1 MVKTRKVKR
10 GGSQYTG
17 YGNIPQQR
25 FVQDPRTGVII
36 DRATGMLYPHPQ
48 MMMTPPHTQPQMMMP
63 PHTQPQLQM
72 IPPPQMMMPPS
83 QPQMVTPPQMMMTA
97 PHTQPQPQPQMVTPP
112 QRAVSPI
119 PTKGL
124 LPVDI
129 SVTNSETNRN
139 TKSLVTKQSV
149 KSVKSNKSNKSKRRS
164 SLLTP
169 KTQRKSTF
177 SRDNKNKHFKENVLN
192 IEDIEKFI
200 NKVFLDTHRLQTNIE
215 ELIGKSVQVKKTKDA
230 YIILVFESKDN
241 KTDNQSNK
249 TKSHDLFHLTFHF
262 TPDQKQHKTLA
273 TVGKTKSFLLKN
285 NRYEDKNT
293 SFHIVIGSKY
303 IPIKIDKIFEYK
315 NNIAKTYLK
324 LSYDER
330 SVRSLKQIL
339 KPIFELL
346 NTINRENEVIIDNRS
361 LLSNLSN
368 TERSPTPSETTPSPS
383 NIDSKSPPN
392 PDKKKKNDLKQIN
405 KFLNYTDDELVEI
418 KEPVMYKKLETLKK
432 FLEKTYFTI
441 EEKENYSKQLDAKVS
456 YYREHIIA
464 GGK

>member
-1 MVKTRKVKR
+1 MMPHSQMMVH
-10 GGSQYTG
+10 
-17 YGNIPQQR
+17 PQ
-25 FVQDPRTGVII
+25 
-36 DRATGMLYPHPQ
+36 MMPHPQ
-48 MMMTPPHTQPQMMMP
+48 MMMTPTQPQSQMVMP
-63 PHTQPQLQM
+63 S
-72 IPPPQMMMPPS
+72 PPPQMM
-83 QPQMVTPPQMMMTA
+83 
-97 PHTQPQPQPQMVTPP
+97 PHSQPQPQMITPP

-149 KSVKSNKSNKSKRRS
+149 KNNKSKRRS

-200 NKVFLDTHRLQTNIE
+200 NTVFLDTHRLQTNIE
-215 ELIGKSVQVKKTKDA
+215 ESIGKSVQVKKTKDA

-241 KTDNQSNK
+241 KTNNQINK
-249 TKSHDLFHLTFHF
+249 TKSHDVVHLTFHF

-285 NRYEDKNT
+285 NRYQDKNT

-303 IPIKIDKIFEYK
+303 IPIKIEKLFEYK

-330 SVRSLKQIL
+330 SIRSFKQIL

-383 NIDSKSPPN
+383 NIDSKSPQN

-405 KFLNYTDDELVEI
+405 KFLNYTDDELVTI

>member
-1 MVKTRKVKR
+1 MVKTRKLKR

-25 FVQDPRTGVII
+25 FVQDPRTGVVL
-36 DRATGMLYPHPQ
+36 DRATGLFYPHPQ
-48 MMMTPPHTQPQMMMP
+48 MMTPLHPHPQMMTH
-63 PHTQPQLQM
+63 PHPHPYPHSQMMTPLHPHPYPHPQM
-72 IPPPQMMMPPS
+72 IPHPKMMPTPHPEPQMIP
-83 QPQMVTPPQMMMTA
+83 TPHPEPKMI
-97 PHTQPQPQPQMVTPP
+97 TPP

-129 SVTNSETNRN
+129 SVTNIETNRN
-139 TKSLVTKQSV
+139 NKSLVTKQ
-149 KSVKSNKSNKSKRRS
+149 SVKSNKSNKSKRRL

-169 KTQRKSTF
+169 KSQRKSTF
-177 SRDNKNKHFKENVLN
+177 SRNNKNKHFKENTLN

-200 NKVFLDTHRLQTNIE
+200 NNVFLDTHRLQTNIE

-383 NIDSKSPPN
+383 NSPPN

-405 KFLNYTDDELVEI
+405 RFLNYTDDELVEI